1 MVKPLKNATKYPIPP
16 LSLHRYLVENL
27 TTVVL
32 LLDAQ
37 GCLMYMNPAG
47 EMLLEVSL
55 RRVRGFPIRE
65 LVPGDARFQENL
77 QQSLASGHP
86 FTERERELKL
96 PHGRHITVDIGV
108 SPLSETN
115 QPRSLLIEMVQ
126 IDRQLRISREEH
138 LLQQQAATRALL
150 RGLAH
155 EIKNPLGGLR
165 GAAQLLERELPSAEL
180 MEFTRIIIGEA
191 DRLQNLVDRM
201 LGPNSLPRKGLLN
214 IHEVLSHVYQLIQ
227 VEAPPGICLHTDYD
241 PSIPDIRADR
251 DLLVQAVLNIAR
263 NALQALESQGRLLLR
278 TRILRQYTL
287 GQVRHRLVAMIQV
300 VDDGPGIPENIRD
313 NIFYPMV
320 SGRTGGT
327 GLGLSIAQSLLHQH
341 GGLIE
346 FRSRP
351 GKTVFSLL
359 IPVEP
364 NP

>member
-1 MVKPLKNATKYPIPP
+1 MTNTYSSPP
-16 LSLHRYLVENL
+16 RTLHRYLVENL
-27 TTVVL
+27 TTVIL
-32 LLDAQ
+32 LLDENKR
-37 GCLMYMNPAG
+37 LVYMNPAG

-55 RRVRGFPIRE
+55 RRVRGFPIKE
-65 LVPGDARFQENL
+65 LIPGDKSFQNNL
-77 QQSLASGHP
+77 QQSLDTGHP

-96 PHGRHITVDIGV
+96 PHNRHITVDIGV

-138 LLQQQAATRALL
+138 LLHQQAATRALL

-165 GAAQLLERELPSAEL
+165 GAAQLLERELPSQDL
-180 MEFTRIIIGEA
+180 TEFTRIIIGEA

-201 LGPNSLPRKGLLN
+201 LGPNSLPRKCLLN
-214 IHEVLSHVYQLIQ
+214 LHEVLMHVHQLVQ
-227 VEAPPGICLHTDYD
+227 AEACVNTMIKTDYD

-251 DLLVQAVLNIAR
+251 DMLVQAILNIAR
-263 NALQALESQGRLLLR
+263 NALQAVGNQGQLIFR

-287 GQVRHRLVAMIQV
+287 GQVRHRLVAMIQII
-300 VDDGPGIPENIRD
+300 DDGPGIPEDIRE

-320 SGRTGGT
+320 SGRNNGT
-327 GLGLSIAQSLLHQH
+327 GLGLSIAQSLVNQH

-359 IPVEP
+359 IPVEIIG
-364 NP
+364 